1 MLQLLK
7 KYSSDLFGL
16 FYPHV
21 CLACSSNLLPGE
33 EVICFRCESEL
44 PKTAHYNTPG
54 NALMNRFAGRVNIA
68 GAAAMYQ
75 FNKGGSV
82 QQLLHQLKYRGRQDV
97 GEYIGKSLGHQL
109 KNPDSVINNIDIVVP
124 VPLHWKKL
132 RKRGYNQC
140 DPLAKGIADTL
151 GVPFSDTALERRH
164 ENVSQTGKTRFERW
178 ENVAEIFAVAE
189 PEKLEGKH
197 VLLVD
202 DVVTTGAT
210 AEACL
215 QTILKI
221 NNTKASFAAIAV
233 AVR

>member
-7 KYSSDLFGL
+7 KYGADLFGL
-16 FYPHV
+16 FYPNI
-21 CLACSSNLLPGE
+21 CLACKTNLLNGE
-33 EVICFRCESEL
+33 QIICYRCESEL
-44 PKTAHYNTPG
+44 PKTGHWNTPS
-54 NALMNRFAGRVNIA
+54 NALINRFAGRVNIE
-68 GAAAMYQ
+68 GAAAMFY

-82 QQLLHQLKYRGRQDV
+82 QHLLHQLKYAGRQDV
-97 GEYIGKSLGHQL
+97 GEYIGKGLGHKL
-109 KNPDSVINNIDIVVP
+109 KSEGAVISNIDIVVP
-124 VPLHWKKL
+124 VPLHFKKL

-140 DPLAKGIADTL
+140 DPFAKGIAEIL
-151 GVPFSDTALERRH
+151 EVPFSDSALERKH
-164 ENVSQTGKTRFERW
+164 ENVSQTGKNRFERW

-189 PEKLEGKH
+189 PGKLQGKH

-221 NNTKASFAAIAV
+221 NNTRASFAAIAV